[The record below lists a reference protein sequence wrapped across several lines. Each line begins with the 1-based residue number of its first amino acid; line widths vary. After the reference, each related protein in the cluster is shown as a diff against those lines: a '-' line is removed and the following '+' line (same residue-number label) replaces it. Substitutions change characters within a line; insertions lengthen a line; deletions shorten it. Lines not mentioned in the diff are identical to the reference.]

1 MIINN
6 IFSTAGLS
14 IAEDKEFFESLCE
27 GNNLKI
33 ERIVSRGQ
41 VSPPGKWYDQPENEW
56 VILLKGKATLEF
68 EKSQMV
74 HLSAGDYLLLPAGL
88 RHRVTYTS
96 NDPEC
101 VWLAIHFK

>member
-1 MIINN
+1 MIVNN
-6 IFSTAGLS
+6 IFATESLS
-14 IAEDKEFFESLCE
+14 LPEDKEFFESLCE

-41 VSPPGKWYDQPENEW
+41 VSPPGKWYEQPENEW

-68 EKSQMV
+68 EKNKMA

-88 RHRVTYTS
+88 RHRVAFTS
-96 NDPEC
+96 KDPEC